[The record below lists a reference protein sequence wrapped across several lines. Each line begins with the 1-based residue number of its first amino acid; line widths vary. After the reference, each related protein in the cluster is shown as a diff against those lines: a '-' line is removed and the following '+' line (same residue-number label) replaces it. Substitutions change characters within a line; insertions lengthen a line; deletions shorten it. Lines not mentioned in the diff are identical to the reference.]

1 MTILEFS
8 LGNATGHFNKTGGPK
23 GFLWKFALAYALFG
37 IVLQGISIYLMAP
50 IYGAA
55 FNPIVMEDPDMMD
68 QVMLE
73 NIGRVALGYLVSFV
87 FGILMWI
94 MFEAA
99 SQRRYMR
106 ADGFSLKLGGDEGRL
121 VVVGLF
127 WFGLLILLYIGM
139 FILLMIPMLI
149 GAAAGGDGAM
159 AAGAVA
165 VIVMLAYMVF
175 AIWVAVRF
183 SPAAAMTIR
192 DRKIRFGS
200 AWRVTKGKVWTLIG
214 SWLVLA
220 LIMMVVMM
228 VLYMVFAVTAVMSLM
243 PVLQSGSDDPAEI
256 IAAFTTPGFII
267 PAIIFG
273 LVYMG
278 LAGAMMHVFGGP
290 AALAAKTDP
299 NWTNSDAINEIFI

>member
-1 MTILEFS
+1 MNTLEFS
-8 LGNATGHFNKTGGPK
+8 VGNAMGHFRKTGGPK
-23 GFLWKFALAYALFG
+23 GFLWKYALAYALIG
-37 IVLQGISIYLMAP
+37 IVEQGLSLYLMAP

-73 NIGRVALGYLVSFV
+73 NMGRVALGYLVSFV

-121 VVVGLF
+121 FVVGLF

-139 FILLMIPMLI
+139 FILMMIPMII
-149 GAAAGGDGAM
+149 GAAAGGDGAL

-200 AWRVTKGKVWTLIG
+200 AWRATKGKVWTLIG
-214 SWLVLA
+214 SWLILA
-220 LIMMVVMM
+220 LIMMAIIF
-228 VLYMVFAVTAVMSLM
+228 VLYLVFAVTAVLALM
-243 PVLQSGSDDPAEI
+243 PVMQSGSDDPAAI
-256 IAAFTTPGFII
+256 LAAFASPGFII
-267 PAIIFG
+267 PAIFFG
-273 LVYMG
+273 LIYMG
-278 LAGAMMHVFGGP
+278 LAGIMMHVFGGP

-299 NWTNSDAINEIFI
+299 NWTDTAAINETFV